1 MKYIAHRGV
10 WNKKKEQNTLTSF
23 LLAIKDERFIGFEL
37 DVRMNKEKDFFIYHD
52 YLYKG
57 SPIKTYDSK
66 FLKDN
71 NIPTLDSILKLN
83 HNKIILIEIKDYDL
97 DVNKFITLLNKYK
110 NEKIYIMSFNNKVIE
125 KIFKKTKNYKIG
137 ILNYIINS
145 QINYS
150 YDFICLLNSTITE
163 KIISKYRSNNIEVFS
178 YGILNKDELKHKNI
192 KYIIDSSKL

>member
-71 NIPTLDSILKLN
+71 NIPTLESILKLN

-125 KIFKKTKNYKIG
+125 KIFKKTKNYKLG
-137 ILNYIINS
+137 VLDYIINS

-163 KIISKYRSNNIEVFS
+163 KIISKYHSNTIEVFS
-178 YGILNKDELKHKNI
+178 YGILNKDEMKYKNI
-192 KYIIDSSKL
+192 KYIIDNKKL

>member
-37 DVRMNKEKDFFIYHD
+37 DVRMSKNKDFFIYHD

-71 NIPTLDSILKLN
+71 NIPTLESILKLD

-125 KIFKKTKNYKIG
+125 KIFKKTKKYKIG

-145 QINYS
+145 KEDYQF
-150 YDFICLLNSTITE
+150 DFICLLNSTITE
-163 KIISKYRSNNIEVFS
+163 KIISKYHSNNIEVFS
-178 YGILNKDELKHKNI
+178 YGILNKDEMKYKNI
-192 KYIIDSSKL
+192 KYIIDNKKL